1 MNNFYKILVLPFI
14 IYFSLFFY
22 LPIINLIYISL
33 KKSDIYGGI
42 TDIWSLESWYN
53 SFSQNIL
60 RIIIRSMINSTI
72 ATLVCIFLSYIVILL
87 ILKLKIKDQYKIISL
102 ILITIIIDPL
112 IKVISLSQFLGI
124 SGPINKILK
133 SLELIDNNIDLLFN
147 DLIIIIM
154 FIINYLPFLLSFLWL
169 ASLKMNKN
177 ILIALEDL
185 GGTTINL
192 IKDILI
198 PLTKKNLLWGVLIIW
213 TSMFINITIPEI
225 LGGGKKIYLGKLIS
239 YQYFEMSNWSLGAS
253 ISLLSSIMCILLF
266 LFIYKLSLKNEA
278 NK

>member
-1 MNNFYKILVLPFI
+1 
-14 IYFSLFFY
+14 
-22 LPIINLIYISL
+22 
-33 KKSDIYGGI
+33 
-42 TDIWSLESWYN
+42 
-53 SFSQNIL
+53 
-60 RIIIRSMINSTI
+60 MINSTI